1 MRVVLG
7 QGYLLD
13 AGEGSTVL
21 TDAQKLLL
29 AQQTILQLCDD
40 VISAAVEDAEFGG
53 VSEETMND
61 LRDSAIAI
69 KNMVNGGW
77 KW

>member
-40 VISAAVEDAEFGG
+40 VISAAVEDAEFG